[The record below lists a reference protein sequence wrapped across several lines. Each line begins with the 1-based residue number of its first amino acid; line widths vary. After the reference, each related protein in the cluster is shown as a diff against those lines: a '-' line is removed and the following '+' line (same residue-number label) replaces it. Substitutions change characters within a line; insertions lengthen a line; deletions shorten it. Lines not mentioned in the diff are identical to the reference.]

1 MSDKDLG
8 DITENVE
15 EGIENLKDEIAN
27 KEFRL
32 FGIKMTPA
40 TIMGAFALIGSILGT
55 MYAGFESYKA
65 FQEMAEKLA
74 VLDIEAVEAR
84 NVAIERKLDDAIDYT
99 RDIKNSL
106 RDDIIRIEGVTE
118 RTSNRMKD
126 LQDDI
131 SEEMREL
138 SKMNRDTEKDVR
150 DTLRNTEDRIDNKMT
165 KLEDRT
171 NTKME
176 KLDTDIRDTLQKALD
191 NPLSDG

>member
-8 DITENVE
+8 QITENVE

-27 KEFRL
+27 KEFRIA
-32 FGIKMTPA
+32 GIKMTPA
-40 TIMGAFALIGSILGT
+40 TIMGAFALISSILGA

-84 NVAIERKLDDAIDYT
+84 NVAIERKLDDAIEYT

-106 RDDIIRIEGVTE
+106 RDDIIRVETVTE

-126 LQDDI
+126 VQDDI
-131 SEEMREL
+131 DERMRDL
-138 SKMNRDTEKDVR
+138 SQINRDMEKDVR
-150 DTLRNTEDRIDNKMT
+150 DSLRATEDRI
-165 KLEDRT
+165 EA
-171 NTKME
+171 KME
-176 KLDTDIRDTLQKALD
+176 KLDKELRDTLQKALD
-191 NPLSDG
+191 NPLSDT